1 MNKRDA
7 INEILLSLNE
17 LPLDVTD
24 LVEDIGIA
32 VIVDKELEIARK
44 KVLSEGWYFNVL
56 NRTLVPDTQGYI
68 VIPQT
73 FLSVDGASNIV
84 VRDWKL
90 YDSVEKTFKFTGTI
104 DAEVTEDVVFDD
116 IPFHPANYIV
126 QMASLQAYINVIG
139 NSDDIAIRRNALQA
153 ARMEAIRDAANKID
167 GNLLS
172 NQYATDLLDRT
183 GI

>member
-32 VIVDKELEIARK
+32 VIVDKELDIAKK

-56 NRTLVPDTQGYI
+56 NRELVPDPQGYI
-68 VIPQT
+68 VIPKT
-73 FLSVDGASNIV
+73 FLSVDGADNIR

-90 YDSVEKTFKFTGTI
+90 FDVNEMSYKFTESVEAT
-104 DAEVTEDVVFDD
+104 VTEDILFDD
-116 IPFHPANYIV
+116 VPFHIANYIV
-126 QMASLQAYINVIG
+126 QVASLQAYINVIG
-139 NSDDIAIRRNALQA
+139 NSDDISLRNNAVNM
-153 ARMEAIRDAANKID
+153 ARIEAIRDDAKKRD

-172 NQYATDLLDRT
+172 NQQATGLLDRT
-183 GI
+183 GL